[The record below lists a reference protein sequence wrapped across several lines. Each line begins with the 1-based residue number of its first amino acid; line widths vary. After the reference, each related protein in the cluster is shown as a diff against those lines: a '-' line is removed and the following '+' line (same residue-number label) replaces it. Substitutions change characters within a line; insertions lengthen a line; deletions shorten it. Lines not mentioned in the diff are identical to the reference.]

1 MTNPTVTFTAP
12 RQVEIT
18 DREMPE
24 LEKDDVLIKS
34 EVTLI
39 SIGTELSCLDR
50 QPDMG
55 KNWSRPQYPMYHGYC
70 NVGTVLE
77 AGPDAD
83 GDLVGTRVQSYGN
96 HALYVKQPSRMAR
109 PVRGDVVSEH
119 AVFAT
124 MAEVAFH
131 GVRRSGVGMGT
142 SVVVCGLG
150 ILGQLAVRYARL
162 SGCRPVVASDPGEGR
177 LALLP
182 EHPAVVPV
190 NPRKDDLTE
199 KVKEATRGR
208 MADVVI
214 ELTGVPS
221 LIPECIPLLR
231 REGTLGIV
239 SGPRGAT
246 TMDFHDLCV
255 GNSVKIVGVHNGSH
269 PVHATPSDPWTKNRD
284 VELFLDLVADGDLEI
299 EPFITHR
306 RKYTDAPET
315 YTMLLED
322 RTKALGVLFD
332 WT

>member
-1 MTNPTVTFTAP
+1 MH
-12 RQVEIT
+12 
-18 DREMPE
+18 
-24 LEKDDVLIKS
+24 
-34 EVTLI
+34 
-39 SIGTELSCLDR
+39 
-50 QPDMG
+50 
-55 KNWSRPQYPMYHGYC
+55 HGYC

-77 AGPDAD
+77 TGPDAD
-83 GDLVGTRVQSYGN
+83 PELVGKRVQSYGN
-96 HALYVKQPSRMAR
+96 HALYVKQAASMAR
-109 PVRGDVVSEH
+109 PVRDDVSSEH
-119 AVFAT
+119 ATFAT

-150 ILGQLAVRYARL
+150 ILGQLGVRYARL
-162 SGCRPVVASDPGEGR
+162 SGCRPVVASDPGEDR

-190 NPRKDDLTE
+190 NPKKDDLLE

-221 LIPECIPLLR
+221 LIPEFIPLLR
-231 REGTLGIV
+231 QEGTLGIV

-269 PVHATPSDPWTKNRD
+269 PVYETPSDPWTKSRD
-284 VELFLDLVADGDLEI
+284 MELFLDLVADGDLDV
-299 EPFITHR
+299 EPLITHR
-306 RKYTDAPET
+306 GKYADAPEM
-315 YTMLLED
+315 YAMLLEN
-322 RTKALGVLFD
+322 RTKALGVIFD